1 MPWHGRNGNCDPR
14 GAKQLILESPE
25 KDLEKTSQRLVS
37 PFMFSLQWL
46 EVKIAKEAQ
55 VWIWKTNGTA

>member
-25 KDLEKTSQRLVS
+25 KDLEKTSQSIYVLFTVTRK
-37 PFMFSLQWL
+37 
-46 EVKIAKEAQ
+46 VKIAKEAQ
-55 VWIWKTNGTA
+55 VWIWKTNGTAW